1 MTYAHAF
8 HLVLRSIVIHP
19 SRALAALAGAV
30 ALTITGMSPAS
41 AAHWSHD
48 DAVGDVQSQT
58 DTFNEETGEENMGEP
73 TGAPDNTDTDV
84 IRVGV
89 SHRTQRVVLKTTL
102 RDVTVNSGVVIYD
115 IRTGNRRYSVL
126 QRLGTDRMF
135 PAFHISRGNGDR
147 VRCTGVERSVDRAV
161 NRATVSI
168 PRRCV
173 GSPGWVRVGVGAA
186 KLNATETSFTA
197 LLDDAMQDAVVR
209 DELALSP
216 RVVRG

>member
-1 MTYAHAF
+1 M
-8 HLVLRSIVIHP
+8 IHP

-30 ALTITGMSPAS
+30 ALTITGMTPAS
-41 AAHWSHD
+41 AAHWGHD

-58 DTFNEETGEENMGEP
+58 DTFNEETGEENLGEP

-89 SHRTQRVVLKTTL
+89 NHRTQRVVLKTTL
-102 RDVTVNSGVVIYD
+102 RDVTVNSGVVVYD
-115 IRTGNRRYSVL
+115 LRTGNRRYSVL

-135 PAFHISRGNGDR
+135 PAFLISRGNGDR
-147 VRCTGVERSVDRAV
+147 VRCRGVERSVDRAV

-168 PRRCV
+168 PRGCL

-186 KLNATETSFTA
+186 KLDMAKLNATETSFTT
-197 LLDDAMQDAVVR
+197 LLDDAMRDAVVR

-216 RVVRG
+216 RVRRG